1 MSYTFRYALDFPK
14 CADEDL
20 ILLTIDFDENAG
32 AIPALVL
39 TPECVAECD
48 LKSHFDIMNLMHLV
62 SGVESDIF
70 GMSLETLDTYKKF
83 FVNAFYFRKED

>member
-1 MSYTFRYALDFPK
+1 MSYTFRYALDSPK
-14 CADEDL
+14 RTDEDL
-20 ILLTIDFDENAG
+20 ILLTIDFDEDMG
-32 AIPALVL
+32 AIPTLVL
-39 TPECVAECD
+39 TPECVTECD
-48 LKSHFDIMNLMHLV
+48 LKSHFDIINLIHLV

>member
-20 ILLTIDFDENAG
+20 ILLTIDFDEDVG

-48 LKSHFDIMNLMHLV
+48 LKSHFDIINLMHLV

-70 GMSLETLDTYKKF
+70 GMSLAVFDIYKKLF
-83 FVNAFYFRKED
+83 TNAFYFRKED

>member
-1 MSYTFRYALDFPK
+1 MSYTFRYALDSPK
-14 CADEDL
+14 RTDEDL
-20 ILLTIDFDENAG
+20 ILLTIDFDEDMG

-39 TPECVAECD
+39 TPECVTECD
-48 LKSHFDIMNLMHLV
+48 LKSHFDIINLMHLV

>member
-1 MSYTFRYALDFPK
+1 MSYTFRYALDSPK
-14 CADEDL
+14 RTDEDL
-20 ILLTIDFDENAG
+20 ILLTIDFDEDMG
-32 AIPALVL
+32 AIPTLGL
-39 TPECVAECD
+39 TPECVTECD
-48 LKSHFDIMNLMHLV
+48 LESHFDIINLMHLV